1 MGVTRSHAS
10 APRGPDGGSL
20 ALLSLA
26 SMFLI
31 DQPLGSLG
39 GRSHDLFFIPSLFT
53 NHIFLT
59 LKITAVHGYVSTRQ
73 LELTRIHGLVFF
85 ILAWILRSW
94 KLPLPARRVF
104 LCMFDTAFSNS
115 SFGAQGLNV
124 KLNAQPGWAALLTG
138 AALMLACTWNGNG
151 LCYPSSKEFLVLSLH
166 EMDCLWGDNV
176 CSIPF

>member
-1 MGVTRSHAS
+1 MSARVSADGMGVTRSHAS

-73 LELTRIHGLVFF
+73 LELTRIHGLFF
-85 ILAWILRSW
+85 FYPGMNPEVLEAAPPCLSRFS
-94 KLPLPARRVF
+94 LYVRHCF
-104 LCMFDTAFSNS
+104 L
-115 SFGAQGLNV
+115 
-124 KLNAQPGWAALLTG
+124 
-138 AALMLACTWNGNG
+138 
-151 LCYPSSKEFLVLSLH
+151 
-166 EMDCLWGDNV
+166 
-176 CSIPF
+176 